1 MAQGNE
7 SETYLNLGW
16 TGPHITFGS
25 GYDVAHRKL
34 RSSAFSNFP
43 HATIEPSHIGIK
55 TQKHLITTAEELK
68 SRIKADVKATIPLEG
83 VSVETENSYLRN
95 VQTSSTSL
103 VQVITA
109 TVEDPPALVDTS
121 NLKLSAAA
129 LSVLQSP
136 DGINKFQERYGDYFV
151 YGALSRAR
159 FNAVCTI
166 RTSSASIRNQIKTK
180 LEATLTEAGS
190 LSAVFE
196 SLSKSSSEWAS
207 TDIDIAMSGVKGQP
221 ASTSKTNKIDEVQ
234 AAYDHF
240 VKEYKTEPYIG
251 MLCHYSVVD
260 QRIPI
265 PQKQFSFLGPALE
278 LLYQSLYMAQTQ
290 LLASPMTQAAG
301 FALKISALCDEIKTI
316 DVADKGGIAQIQA
329 RVNECTEEAD
339 RWRLRQ
345 DLIDDA
351 KKLERKNFSPGGW
364 IEAFNTKEWSS
375 GILGVH
381 GNAKYSAL
389 AGDVKYRREDFAR
402 DYALAA
408 SQKGTFTLGDSEDVI
423 LGFRVNSY
431 WNDTSNGWF
440 KMHNGTVGSSQ
451 VTVEFSSYGSRGCNW
466 AIEVWTVSKLKYDK
480 KE

>member
-1 MAQGNE
+1 M
-7 SETYLNLGW
+7 
-16 TGPHITFGS
+16 F
-25 GYDVAHRKL
+25 K
-34 RSSAFSNFP
+34 
-43 HATIEPSHIGIK
+43 
-55 TQKHLITTAEELK
+55 
-68 SRIKADVKATIPLEG
+68 
-83 VSVETENSYLRN
+83 
-95 VQTSSTSL
+95 
-103 VQVITA
+103 
-109 TVEDPPALVDTS
+109 
-121 NLKLSAAA
+121 
-129 LSVLQSP
+129 
-136 DGINKFQERYGDYFV
+136 
-151 YGALSRAR
+151 
-159 FNAVCTI
+159 
-166 RTSSASIRNQIKTK
+166 
-180 LEATLTEAGS
+180 
-190 LSAVFE
+190 
-196 SLSKSSSEWAS
+196 
-207 TDIDIAMSGVKGQP
+207 
-221 ASTSKTNKIDEVQ
+221 

-351 KKLERKNFSPGGW
+351 KKLERKNFSPGDW

-389 AGDVKYRREDFAR
+389 ADDVKYRREDFAR

-451 VTVEFSSYGSRGCNW
+451 VTVEFSSYGTRGCNW

>member
-34 RSSAFSNFP
+34 RSSAFNNFP
-43 HATIEPSHIGIK
+43 HATTEPSHIGIK
-55 TQKHLITTAEELK
+55 TQTHLITTAEELK

-83 VSVETENSYLRN
+83 VSVETENSCLRN

-221 ASTSKTNKIDEVQ
+221 A
-234 AAYDHF
+234 
-240 VKEYKTEPYIG
+240 
-251 MLCHYSVVD
+251 C
-260 QRIPI
+260 
-265 PQKQFSFLGPALE
+265 
-278 LLYQSLYMAQTQ
+278 
-290 LLASPMTQAAG
+290 
-301 FALKISALCDEIKTI
+301 
-316 DVADKGGIAQIQA
+316 DKGY
-329 RVNECTEEAD
+329 N
-339 RWRLRQ
+339 
-345 DLIDDA
+345 
-351 KKLERKNFSPGGW
+351 
-364 IEAFNTKEWSS
+364 
-375 GILGVH
+375 
-381 GNAKYSAL
+381 
-389 AGDVKYRREDFAR
+389 YRA
-402 DYALAA
+402 
-408 SQKGTFTLGDSEDVI
+408 
-423 LGFRVNSY
+423 
-431 WNDTSNGWF
+431 
-440 KMHNGTVGSSQ
+440 
-451 VTVEFSSYGSRGCNW
+451 
-466 AIEVWTVSKLKYDK
+466 
-480 KE
+480 